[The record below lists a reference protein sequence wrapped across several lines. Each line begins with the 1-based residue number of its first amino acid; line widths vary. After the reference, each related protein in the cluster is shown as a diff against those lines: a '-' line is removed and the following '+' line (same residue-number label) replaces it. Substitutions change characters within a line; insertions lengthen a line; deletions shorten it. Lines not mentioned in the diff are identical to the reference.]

1 MGKLACLC
9 CGCLTLNERGG
20 YDICPVCF
28 WEDDA
33 YIVIGDGAIKGV
45 LVKGEAPAD
54 ELLSELIDVP
64 SGANHGL
71 TLREGRENYR
81 KFGACEEAMV
91 RNVRKPRRRELPM
104 GKNWAL

>member
-1 MGKLACLC
+1 MGKFVCPC
-9 CGCLTLNERGG
+9 CGCRTLDERGA

-33 YIVIGDGAIKGV
+33 YIVMCDGKLKGLRFEGELRDEDV
-45 LVKGEAPAD
+45 L
-54 ELLSELIDVP
+54 DVP

-81 KFGACEEAMV
+81 RLGACEESM
-91 RNVRKPRRRELPM
+91 RMHVRKPRRSELLKM
-104 GKNWAL
+104 EK